1 MNEWNQVLIWLITSM
16 SVHTCLNEVLDEV
29 FFFLR
34 CASSKIMIIRLDNA
48 FL

>member
-1 MNEWNQVLIWLITSM
+1 MNEWNQVLIWLITSV

-29 FFFLR
+29 FFLR